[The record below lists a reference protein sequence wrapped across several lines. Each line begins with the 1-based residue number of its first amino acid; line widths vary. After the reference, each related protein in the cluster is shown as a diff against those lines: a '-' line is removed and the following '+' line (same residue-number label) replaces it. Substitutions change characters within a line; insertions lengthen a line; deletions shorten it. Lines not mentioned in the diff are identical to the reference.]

1 MKKFV
6 FFFAWKE
13 ACFSFRKMTMAVD
26 IWIEVTWQSWHYMK
40 FICDNVTILE
50 A

>member
-13 ACFSFRKMTMAVD
+13 ACFCYRNVTTAVD
-26 IWIEVTWQSWHYMK
+26 IWIEVT
-40 FICDNVTILE
+40 
-50 A
+50 